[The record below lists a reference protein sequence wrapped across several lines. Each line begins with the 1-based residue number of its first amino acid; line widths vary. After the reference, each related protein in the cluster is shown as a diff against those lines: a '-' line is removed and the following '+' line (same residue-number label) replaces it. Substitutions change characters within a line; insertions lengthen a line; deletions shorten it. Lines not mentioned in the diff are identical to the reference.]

1 MSEAYKWTETHG
13 HKCPGCGQTE
23 FVNQYGHEQ
32 WNCGSRRTN
41 DKKTNFLQSDGC
53 QRWELD
59 RLHAKIKELS
69 DNFEAHLKEIKRQEA
84 FKYTPPSG
92 RRLKD

>member
-1 MSEAYKWTETHG
+1 MSLGYTWKKTNG
-13 HKCPGCGQTE
+13 PKCPGCGEAE

-32 WNCGSRRTN
+32 WDCGSHWAN
-41 DKKTNFLQSDGC
+41 NKKTIFQQSNYC

-69 DNFEAHLKEIKRQEA
+69 DKFDAHLKELKRQESL
-84 FKYTPPSG
+84 KYQPPAG
-92 RRLKD
+92 KD